1 MSYTLR
7 GRIESR
13 LAATLP
19 ALAVALAV
27 HRWWAIELV
36 ALMLALGL
44 ALDVL
49 VYHRALPYQPGWAGL
64 PLGALELGLVYAA
77 MRAIP
82 LHAPLRPALAL
93 YAFAWVAA
101 QICGHALFPRFQ
113 LSYAEDGG
121 ELRRAGPVT
130 AISVAAVL
138 ACTAGVAYAMR
149 PPTVHLRGV
158 HRGPLVV
165 SHAET
170 LTGGVVHGT
179 IVVRSSHVTVR
190 NVTVVA
196 GEYGIVV
203 EDARDVK
210 LENVRVVGASL
221 DGIHVRHS
229 PVEIRDC
236 MLTSPRG
243 PWTQGIDISF
253 GGDLGMSM
261 VEGCTVVGAREGI
274 VTHFS
279 QVVVRENRIVD
290 AR

>member
-1 MSYTLR
+1 RLPSRPAARAARRRARARDPRPLDRPRRRLHRPRAERRAAHALGRRRGRAVGVPGRRHDRGREVRRPRPPPSSMSYTLR

-13 LAATLP
+13 LAAVLP
-19 ALAVALAV
+19 ALAVALAL

-49 VYHRALPYQPGWAGL
+49 VYHRALPYQPGWAAL

-82 LHAPLRPALAL
+82 VHAPLRPALAL

-179 IVVRSSHVTVR
+179 IVV
-190 NVTVVA
+190 
-196 GEYGIVV
+196 
-203 EDARDVK
+203 
-210 LENVRVVGASL
+210 
-221 DGIHVRHS
+221 
-229 PVEIRDC
+229 
-236 MLTSPRG
+236 
-243 PWTQGIDISF
+243 
-253 GGDLGMSM
+253 
-261 VEGCTVVGAREGI
+261 
-274 VTHFS
+274 
-279 QVVVRENRIVD
+279 
-290 AR
+290 